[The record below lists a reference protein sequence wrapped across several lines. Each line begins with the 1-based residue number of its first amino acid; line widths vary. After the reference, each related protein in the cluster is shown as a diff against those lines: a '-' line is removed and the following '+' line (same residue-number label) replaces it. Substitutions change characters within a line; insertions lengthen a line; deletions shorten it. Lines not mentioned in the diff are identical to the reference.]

1 MDKQNDA
8 LVPIVKEINEA
19 DYEIN
24 TMLLP
29 YYQQIMEYEL
39 SVKQSLILEVVYKQK
54 QATVKEIAEQMKVS
68 SSAVSQIISKL
79 DKAKYVKREINP
91 NNRREILVSLG
102 EKGEDYFAQ
111 MQQVELDIIERYYTK
126 LTMEEVMQLK
136 HITLK
141 LKSIVEQELAGQD

>member
-1 MDKQNDA
+1 MNKQINE
-8 LVPIVKEINEA
+8 LIPIVREINEA
-19 DYEIN
+19 EYELN

-29 YYQQIMEYEL
+29 YYQQVMELDL
-39 SVKQSLILEVVYKQK
+39 SVKQALILEVLYKQK
-54 QATVKEIAEQMKVS
+54 QVTVREIAGQMKVS

-111 MQQVELDIIERYYTK
+111 MQQVEQDIIERYYTK
-126 LTMEEVMQLK
+126 LTMDEVMQLK

-141 LKSIVEQELAGQD
+141 LKSIVEQELAGRD

>member
-1 MDKQNDA
+1 MDE
-8 LVPIVKEINEA
+8 LIPIVKEINEA
-19 DYEIN
+19 EYELN
-24 TMLLP
+24 AMLLP
-29 YYQQIMEYEL
+29 YYQQIMEHEL

-54 QATVKEIAEQMKVS
+54 QATVREIADQMKVS

-91 NNRREILVSLG
+91 SNRREILVSLG

-111 MQQVELDIIERYYTK
+111 MQQVEQDIIERYYTK

-141 LKSIVEQELAGQD
+141 LKGIVEQELAGQN

>member
-1 MDKQNDA
+1 MNKQINK
-8 LVPIVKEINEA
+8 LIPIVKEINEA
-19 DYEIN
+19 EYELN

-29 YYQQIMEYEL
+29 YYQQVMEHEL
-39 SVKQSLILEVVYKQK
+39 SVKQALILEVLYKQK
-54 QATVKEIAEQMKVS
+54 QVTVREIAEQMKVS

-79 DKAKYVKREINP
+79 DKAEYVKREINP

-102 EKGEDYFAQ
+102 EKGENYFAQ
-111 MQQVELDIIERYYTK
+111 MQQVEQDIIERYYTK

-141 LKSIVEQELAGQD
+141 LKNIVEQELAGRD